1 MNRDTGAMTKIT
13 KAFEI
18 QKAISD
24 DIVHGRRAPGTSLD
38 ETMLARAFA
47 VSRTPIRE
55 AIRQLE
61 MTGLVE
67 ARPHRGAVVC
77 DVPPE
82 RLDDMFAVMRELE
95 ALCARL
101 AATAMTTEE
110 RAGLRALHDASAALV
125 KSQNRDA
132 YVAANDAFHDAIY
145 DASRN
150 GFLAETTRQVR
161 LRLSPFRRAQ
171 FEGRGRMAN
180 SFDEHERIVAAFE
193 SADAAAAEA
202 EMRVHLGEVR
212 ESVDE
217 IDRGEAAEN
226 LKPRRPRAAKP

>member
-1 MNRDTGAMTKIT
+1 MTKIT

-18 QKAISD
+18 QKAIAD
-24 DIVHGRRAPGTSLD
+24 EIVHGRRAPGTALD
-38 ETMLARAFA
+38 ETLLARDFA

-61 MTGLVE
+61 MSGLVE

-101 AATAMTTEE
+101 AAAAMTAGE
-110 RAGLRALHDASAALV
+110 RAALRTMHDRSADLV
-125 KSQNRDA
+125 RGERRDA

-145 DASRN
+145 DGSGNA
-150 GFLAETTRQVR
+150 FLAEITRHVR
-161 LRLSPFRRAQ
+161 FRLSPFRRAQ
-171 FEGRGRMAN
+171 FEGRSRLAR
-180 SFDEHERIVAAFE
+180 SFDEHERIVAALE
-193 SADAAAAEA
+193 RGDPVAAEA
-202 EMRVHLGEVR
+202 EMRVHLGVVR
-212 ESVDE
+212 DAVDE
-217 IDRGEAAEN
+217 IDRGGAAMAAPR
-226 LKPRRPRAAKP
+226 PRRTRPLRV

>member
-1 MNRDTGAMTKIT
+1 MTKIT

-18 QKAISD
+18 QKAIAD

-38 ETMLARAFA
+38 ETVLAREFA

-77 DVPPE
+77 DVSPE
-82 RLDDMFAVMRELE
+82 RLDDMFTVMRELE

-101 AATAMTTEE
+101 AAAAMTPED
-110 RAGLRALHDASAALV
+110 RASLRAQHDASAALV
-125 KSQNRDA
+125 SGDRPAD
-132 YVAANDAFHDAIY
+132 YAASNDEFHDLLY

-150 GFLAETTRQVR
+150 AFLAEVTRQVR
-161 LRLSPFRRAQ
+161 LRLSPFRRVQ
-171 FEGRGRMAN
+171 IEGPGRMAH
-180 SFDEHERIVAAFE
+180 SFEEHERIVAAIE
-193 SADAAAAEA
+193 RGDAAAAEA
-202 EMRVHLGEVR
+202 EMRTHLGEVR
-212 ESVDE
+212 HSVDE
-217 IDRGEAAEN
+217 IDRGETAEAAR
-226 LKPRRPRAAKP
+226 PRRPRAAKG

>member
-1 MNRDTGAMTKIT
+1 MAKIT

-18 QKAISD
+18 QKAVSD
-24 DIVHGRRAPGTSLD
+24 DIVHGRRPPGTSLD
-38 ETMLARAFA
+38 ETVLAREFA

-77 DVPPE
+77 DVSPE

-101 AATAMTTEE
+101 AAAAMTDGE
-110 RAGLRALHDASAALV
+110 RADLRAQHDASEALV
-125 KSQNRDA
+125 KGHHRDA
-132 YVAANDAFHDAIY
+132 YVAANDAFHDLLY

-150 GFLAETTRQVR
+150 AFLAETTRQVR
-161 LRLSPFRRAQ
+161 LRLSPFRQAQ
-171 FEGRGRMAN
+171 IEGPGRMAR
-180 SFDEHERIVAAFE
+180 SFEEHERIVVAVE
-193 SADAAAAEA
+193 RRDAASAEA
-202 EMRVHLGEVR
+202 EMRIHLGEVR

-217 IDRGEAAEN
+217 IDRGEAADAA
-226 LKPRRPRAAKP
+226 KPRRPRAAKA

>member
-1 MNRDTGAMTKIT
+1 MTKIT

-18 QKAISD
+18 QKAISN

-38 ETMLARAFA
+38 ETILAREFA

-67 ARPHRGAVVC
+67 ARAHRGAVVC
-77 DVPPE
+77 DVSPE

-101 AATAMTTEE
+101 AASAMTAGE

-125 KSQNRDA
+125 RGERRDA
-132 YVAANDAFHDAIY
+132 YVASNDAFHDAIY

-150 GFLAETTRQVR
+150 GFLAETTRHVR

-171 FEGRGRMAN
+171 FEAHGRMAH
-180 SFDEHERIVAAFE
+180 SFAEHERIVAAIE
-193 SADAAAAEA
+193 RGDAAATEA

-217 IDRGEAAEN
+217 IDRGEAAVVR
-226 LKPRRPRAAKP
+226 KPRRLRATRA